1 MAEEK
6 EEKNHRMKHHTIR
19 YDMKLDD
26 MIRCNKIS
34 DDATKWDA
42 ASFNNW
48 GKNEWID
55 KSWQYSKYWI
65 VGWIRI
71 KTLLYR
77 KIINLCSYPIVLE
90 QFLFNCYHSNTKILS
105 RWCDKFSKKCEM
117 TNTFS
122 PPTHPLFLTSTKAF
136 SQDLD
141 LKIQM
146 WKYCQIK

>member
-42 ASFNNW
+42 ASFNDW

-55 KSWQYSKYWI
+55 ESWHYSKYWI

-71 KTLLYR
+71 KKLL
-77 KIINLCSYPIVLE
+77 
-90 QFLFNCYHSNTKILS
+90 
-105 RWCDKFSKKCEM
+105 
-117 TNTFS
+117 
-122 PPTHPLFLTSTKAF
+122 
-136 SQDLD
+136 
-141 LKIQM
+141 
-146 WKYCQIK
+146 